1 MWQFLFPCSMWVRT
15 TRSTLC
21 SPGMEGGL
29 KVTHPL
35 KQLTESHPLH
45 WVCSLALYK
54 GKIPTNSLLVSTSW
68 EEGVGFV
75 FLHVWIM
82 LPFPGS
88 RRLSILDTNYRA
100 VGRPVSSRQM
110 AKHPRIY
117 SETGSS
123 KPPLIHVASKRR
135 GVQCCPS
142 YGPSYGVP
150 GQGQTFSKALLL
162 PIALPALPGI
172 ELRLISKTEVQ
183 TRVLSW
189 LRPQIPHPL
198 LEGFSFQTWPSFM
211 RPWIVAK
218 GNLKRGMANCP
229 KSPGVQVRSESQFFP
244 TYSRNVED
252 SGRDHSYTDIRCYL

>member
-1 MWQFLFPCSMWVRT
+1 M
-15 TRSTLC
+15 
-21 SPGMEGGL
+21 
-29 KVTHPL
+29 
-35 KQLTESHPLH
+35 
-45 WVCSLALYK
+45 
-54 GKIPTNSLLVSTSW
+54 
-68 EEGVGFV
+68 
-75 FLHVWIM
+75 HVWIM

-142 YGPSYGVP
+142 YGPGSGVL

-172 ELRLISKTEVQ
+172 ELRLISKTEAQ

-198 LEGFSFQTWPSFM
+198 LEGFSFHDLPSCG
-211 RPWIVAK
+211 PGSW
-218 GNLKRGMANCP
+218 LKEISREEWLIAPNPQVSKFAVKASSSQCIAGM
-229 KSPGVQVRSESQFFP
+229 
-244 TYSRNVED
+244 
-252 SGRDHSYTDIRCYL
+252 